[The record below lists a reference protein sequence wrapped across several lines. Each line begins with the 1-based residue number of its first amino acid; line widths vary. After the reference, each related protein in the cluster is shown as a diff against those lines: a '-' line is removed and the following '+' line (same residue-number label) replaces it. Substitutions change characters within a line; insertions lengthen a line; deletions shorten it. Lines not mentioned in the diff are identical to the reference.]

1 MKAKK
6 KKVDTYKAE
15 DFGVDLEVRLLSLL
29 LYFRITCHLHFFTFP
44 KLNFAS
50 DNLFSKKPKN
60 KVLEVFEPPPRKE
73 GILVDD
79 VDSLIDKLKN
89 EASVI
94 Q

>member
-6 KKVDTYKAE
+6 KKLDSFNAE
-15 DFGVDLEVRLLSLL
+15 DFGVDLE
-29 LYFRITCHLHFFTFP
+29 
-44 KLNFAS
+44 
-50 DNLFSKKPKN
+50 PKN

-79 VDSLIDKLKN
+79 VDTLIDKLKN